1 MCRKQSF
8 ANTLKHAERRVQQ
21 LENKYI
27 NQIKHTAVPCSRALV
42 MENGFRKASAHSER
56 ARLSKWKKV
65 LLSKALKE
73 NKAFKCIEKKGCK
86 RGEEGRRPEEK

>member
-8 ANTLKHAERRVQQ
+8 ANTLKHAERRVEQ

-73 NKAFKCIEKKGCK
+73 NKAFKCIEKKGANEERR
-86 RGEEGRRPEEK
+86 RGREEA

>member
-1 MCRKQSF
+1 
-8 ANTLKHAERRVQQ
+8 
-21 LENKYI
+21 
-27 NQIKHTAVPCSRALV
+27 

-86 RGEEGRRPEEK
+86 RGEEERKGGGQRRSEEEGWRRGEDRRGVQLNQLL